1 MVRTIILLFS
11 IITVQQVSA
20 QTKIEPPFW
29 WSDMAN
35 DTLQLMLEGKEIA
48 EADITISGKHVTLL
62 KVHKAESKNYVFLD
76 VFIKNAE
83 PQTFKIDI
91 KCGLKRDKL
100 LYELKPRIAQSNEV
114 KGFNASDAIYLITP
128 DRFSNGNTNNDNLK
142 GFADKLNL
150 DNDYGRHGGDLEGI
164 INQLKYIQWLGFTAI
179 WLNPLLEN
187 NMPKYSY
194 HGYAIT
200 DFYKVDPRFG
210 SNELYKDLADS
221 CRKLGL
227 KLIMDQIVNHCGSE
241 HRWVKNPPFKDWF
254 NNPDSFI
261 KTNHYHSLSLD
272 PYASSHSYTRFKDGW
287 FDKSMPDLNQRN
299 PFVAKYLIQNSI
311 WWIEYTGLNGIR
323 MDTYPY
329 AEDGFLHNWSCAIMN
344 EYPNFNIVGEEW
356 TTNPVITS
364 SWQKDSKLN
373 NGGCLPSVM
382 DFPLQAAIAD
392 ATKDQNGL
400 NRLFELLGNDHL
412 YGDVN
417 NLVVFADNHDINR
430 LAFQVDNDLNRI
442 KMSLALIYALRGIP
456 QVYYGTE
463 LLYTHTKHGDHGQI
477 RKDFALG
484 WPNEFVL
491 TFDQTQVTQY
501 LRMLNAYRKLHPTL
515 QNGEMR
521 HFVPKQGVYVF
532 FRYSSDYADK
542 VMVVVNTS
550 NEKVNLNWEIYAE
563 MIKGYAF
570 YRGKA
575 TIKPEALNVN
585 ETFEVEPQKVSFFE
599 IIK

>member
-1 MVRTIILLFS
+1 MVRKLVFFISFISPFFS
-11 IITVQQVSA
+11 FAHTS
-20 QTKIEPPFW
+20 IEPPFW
-29 WSDMAN
+29 WAGMQN
-35 DTLQLMLEGKEIA
+35 DTLQLMLEDKDIA
-48 EADITISGKHVTLL
+48 EAEIQIKGENIHLL
-62 KVHKAESKNYVFLD
+62 KTHRADHKDYLFVDLL
-76 VFIKNAE
+76 IKDAP
-83 PQTFKIDI
+83 PQKFQIKI
-91 KCGLKRDKL
+91 KCGLKRTSIA
-100 LYELKPRIAQSNEV
+100 YELKNRNTNESV
-114 KGFNASDAIYLITP
+114 NEGFNYSDAIYLITP
-128 DRFSNGNTNNDNLK
+128 DRFSNGNTTNDNLE
-142 GFADKLNL
+142 GYDDKLNRE
-150 DNDYGRHGGDLEGI
+150 DDYGRHGGDLEGI
-164 INQLKYIQWLGFTAI
+164 ISQLEYIQWLGFTAI

-210 SNELYKDLADS
+210 SNELYRDLADS
-221 CRKLGL
+221 CKKLGL

-241 HRWVKNPPFKDWF
+241 HRWVANPPFSDWF
-254 NNPDSFI
+254 NHQGKYK

-272 PYASSHSYTRFKDGW
+272 PYASDQSYAGFKDGW
-287 FDKSMPDLNQRN
+287 FDNSMPDLNQRN
-299 PFVAKYLIQNSI
+299 PFVAKYLIQHSI
-311 WWIEYTGLNGIR
+311 WWVEFAGLNGIR

-329 AEDGFLHNWSCAIMN
+329 AEDEFLHNWSCAIMN

-373 NGGCLPSVM
+373 KDGCLPSVM
-382 DFPLQAAIAD
+382 DFPLQAAIAN

-400 NRLFELLGNDHL
+400 DRLFELLGNDHL

-417 NLVVFADNHDINR
+417 NLVVFADNHDMNR
-430 LAFQVDNDLNRI
+430 LAFQVDNEVNRI

-463 LLYTHTKHGDHGQI
+463 LLYNHTKNGDHGQI
-477 RKDFALG
+477 RKDFELG

-501 LRMLNAYRKLHPTL
+501 LRMLNAYRKLHPAL

-521 HFVPKQGVYVF
+521 HFVPEQGVYVF
-532 FRYSSDYADK
+532 FRYLPDIEDK

-550 NEKVNLNWEIYAE
+550 NEKASLSWETYAE
-563 MIKGYAF
+563 LIKGYQF

-575 TIKPEALNVN
+575 TIKPEPLNLDA
-585 ETFEVEPQKVSFFE
+585 TFEVEPQKVSFFE